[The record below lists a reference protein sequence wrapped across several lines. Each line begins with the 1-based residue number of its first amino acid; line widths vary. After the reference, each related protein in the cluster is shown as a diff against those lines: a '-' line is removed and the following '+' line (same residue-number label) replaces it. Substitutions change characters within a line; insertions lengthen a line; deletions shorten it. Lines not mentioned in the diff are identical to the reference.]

1 MWRRRAGLATEG
13 RPVLVQPLRRCAPAP
28 LVGEP
33 LAKPFTLRGLPKPLL
48 QGATATT
55 AASGGNRE
63 ELLGPRPAGCERQRS
78 RRWEPQPGQWHR
90 VSDDG
95 EVVRRQSLSFAGKSG
110 SPHRFLY
117 LFVEVYDIMSLR
129 SIPAILMG
137 KGVTL

>member
-28 LVGEP
+28 LVGEA

-137 KGVTL
+137 KGMTL